1 MKADLDPLFTPFK
14 LNGVTL
20 PNRFVMAPMTRSRS
34 PGQVPGDDVAAYYR
48 RRVEG
53 GVGLIITEG
62 TSPDHPVA
70 TNDDAIPRFH
80 GEDAF
85 AGWRKVVAAVKS
97 AGGHIMPQ
105 LWHVGMARRPG
116 QGRNPELPPVGPS
129 GLFKPGKRVTDPM
142 TDAEIADV
150 IAAFAKAAGDARRL
164 GFDGIELH
172 GAHGYIIDQFFWN
185 GTNERTDRYGGDL
198 VMRTRFAAEII
209 RAARRAA
216 GPDFPIV
223 LRWSQWKQQDFKAC
237 LAPQPKLLEAFL
249 APLVDAGVDA
259 FHCSTRRFWE
269 SEFAGS
275 DMNLAGWVKKLV
287 GTPTITVGS
296 VGLDIDFLASQV
308 KSERDSGGRDLSR
321 LTAMFERGEF
331 DLVAIGRALISNPD
345 WVTRQRSGGVEALRP
360 YDPAHLETLV

>member
-1 MKADLDPLFTPFK
+1 MNSDLDPLFAPFK

-34 PGQVPGDDVAAYYR
+34 PGQVPGEDVAAYYR
-48 RRVEG
+48 RRAEG

-70 TNDDAIPRFH
+70 TNDALIPRFH

-85 AGWRKVVAAVKS
+85 AGWRGVVAAVKG
-97 AGGHIMPQ
+97 AGGFIMPQ

-150 IAAFAKAAGDARRL
+150 IAAFARAAGDAMRL

-172 GAHGYIIDQFFWN
+172 GAHGYIIDQFFWP
-185 GTNERTDRYGGDL
+185 GTNERTDPYGGDM
-198 VMRTRFAAEII
+198 VKRTRFAAEII
-209 RAARRAA
+209 RAARRAT
-216 GPDFPIV
+216 GPDFPII
-223 LRWSQWKQQDFKAC
+223 LRWSQWKQQDYKAR
-237 LAPQPKLLEAFL
+237 LAADPKTLETFL
-249 APLVDAGVDA
+249 TPLVEAGVDA

-269 SEFAGS
+269 PEFDGS

-287 GTPTITVGS
+287 GRPTITVGS
-296 VGLDIDFLASQV
+296 VGLDIDFLASQT
-308 KSERDSGGRDLSR
+308 KAERDDGGKDLKR
-321 LTAMFERGEF
+321 LAAMFERGEF
-331 DLVAIGRALISNPD
+331 DLVAVGRALISNPD
-345 WVTRQRSGGVEALRP
+345 WVARLRNGGLDSLRP
-360 YDPAHLETLV
+360 YDPAHLATLD